1 VGNSK
6 IRLTVKATMM
16 EVRAENIVKYLGK
29 TLVLRGVSVEIKPGE
44 FFFVLGPSGCGK
56 TTFLRVLAGFL
67 FPDEGRVFFGDRDVT
82 FVPPHKRN
90 AAMVFQ
96 HYALFPH
103 MSVWDNV
110 AYGLKVRKLPRSE
123 IERRVREALR
133 LVRLEGFERRLPM
146 QLSGGQQQRVALA
159 RAIAVHPDLL
169 LLDEPLSNLDAKLR
183 AEMRGELKSL
193 QRQLGVTTVYVTH
206 DQKEALAMADRIAV
220 MKDGQIIQIGMP
232 TELYRKPNSRFVA
245 EFLGDANVW
254 EGRIKNVH
262 SDLVTVELP
271 FGELK
276 CHPPSFPVREGEK
289 ILVMIRPEAVAV
301 EANRSESIE
310 TPNTFTARLEQAT
323 YLGEATEI
331 VARIG
336 ETSVKALHFR
346 PLDGGLQNEIRLRF
360 APDDLTLLPHEV
372 A

>member
-1 VGNSK
+1 MVS
-6 IRLTVKATMM
+6 VSAQ
-16 EVRAENIVKYLGK
+16 NIVKYLGK
-29 TLVLRGVSVEIKPGE
+29 TLVLKGVSLEIKPSE

-67 FPDEGRVFFGDRDVT
+67 FPDEGRVSFGERDVT

-103 MSVWDNV
+103 MSVWENV
-110 AYGLKVRKLPRSE
+110 AYGLKVRKLPKNE

-133 LVRLEGFERRLPM
+133 LVRLEGFEKRLPL

-183 AEMRGELKSL
+183 AEMRSELKAL
-193 QRQLGVTTVYVTH
+193 QRQLEVTTVYVTH

-220 MKDGQIIQIGMP
+220 MHDGQVVQVGTP
-232 TELYRKPNSRFVA
+232 TELYRKPRTRFVA

-254 EGRIKNVH
+254 EGKIKSVH
-262 SDLVTVELP
+262 SDLVVVETS
-271 FGELK
+271 FGEMK
-276 CHPPSFPVREGEK
+276 CQKPSFAVSQGEK
-289 ILVMIRPEAVAV
+289 VWVMVRPESVSVA
-301 EANRSESIE
+301 ANQAE
-310 TPNTFTARLEQAT
+310 TPNQTNTFKAQVKQTT
-323 YLGEATEI
+323 YLGEAVEI
-331 VARIG
+331 VAKIG

-346 PLDGGLQNEIRLRF
+346 LEDGGLPNEVRLKF
-360 APDDLTLLPHEV
+360 APNDLVLIPCEV

>member
-1 VGNSK
+1 M
-6 IRLTVKATMM
+6 LA
-16 EVRAENIVKYLGK
+16 VRAEKIVKHLGK
-29 TLVLRGVSVEIKPGE
+29 TLVLKGVTLEIRPGE

-67 FPDEGRVFFGDRDVT
+67 FPDEGRVFFGDKDVT

-103 MSVWDNV
+103 MTVWENV
-110 AYGLKVRKLPRSE
+110 AYGLKVRKLPKSE

-133 LVRLEGFERRLPM
+133 LVRLEGFEKRLPL

-183 AEMRGELKSL
+183 AEMRGELRAL

-220 MKDGQIIQIGMP
+220 MHDGQIAQVGTP
-232 TELYRKPNSRFVA
+232 TELYRKPRNRFVA

-254 EGRIKNVH
+254 DGRVKSVY
-262 SDLVTVELP
+262 SDLVVVETS
-271 FGELK
+271 FGEVH
-276 CHPPSFPVREGEK
+276 CRPPSFTVSEGEK
-289 ILVMIRPEAVAV
+289 VWVMVRPEAVTV
-301 EANRSESIE
+301 TANKTES
-310 TPNTFTARLEQAT
+310 TNLPNAFLARVEQAT
-323 YLGEATEI
+323 YLGESVEI
-331 VARIG
+331 LARIG
-336 ETSVKALHFR
+336 ETVIKALQFR
-346 PLDGGLQNEIRLRF
+346 PSDGGLPNEVRIQF
-360 APDDLTLLPHEV
+360 SSDDLVLLPHEV
-372 A
+372 TEEVAV

>member
-1 VGNSK
+1 MVS
-6 IRLTVKATMM
+6 VSAQ
-16 EVRAENIVKYLGK
+16 NIVKYLGR
-29 TLVLRGVSVEIKPGE
+29 TLVLKGVSLEIKPSE

-67 FPDEGRVFFGDRDVT
+67 FPDDGRVFFGERDVT

-103 MSVWDNV
+103 MSVWENV
-110 AYGLKVRKLPRSE
+110 AYGLKLRRLPRGE

-133 LVRLEGFERRLPM
+133 LVRLEGFERRLPL

-183 AEMRGELKSL
+183 AEMRGELKAL
-193 QRQLGVTTVYVTH
+193 QRQLGVTTIYVTH

-220 MKDGQIIQIGMP
+220 MHDGQVVQVGTP
-232 TELYRKPNSRFVA
+232 TELYRKPLTRFVA

-254 EGRIKNVH
+254 EGRVKSVH
-262 SDLVTVELP
+262 SDLVVVETG
-271 FGELK
+271 FGEVK
-276 CHPPSFPVREGEK
+276 CQPPSFAVSQGERVW
-289 ILVMIRPEAVAV
+289 VMIRPESVSV
-301 EANRSESIE
+301 TTDRTEASNQ
-310 TPNTFTARLEQAT
+310 PNTFPASIEQT
-323 YLGEATEI
+323 IYLGEAVEI
-331 VARIG
+331 LAKIG

-346 PLDGGLQNEIRLRF
+346 PEDGGLPNEVRF
-360 APDDLTLLPHEV
+360 KFSPDDLTLIPYEV

>member
-1 VGNSK
+1 MVSV
-6 IRLTVKATMM
+6 LAQ
-16 EVRAENIVKYLGK
+16 NIVKSLGK
-29 TLVLRGVSVEIKPGE
+29 TLVLKGVSLEIKPGE

-103 MSVWDNV
+103 MTVWDNV
-110 AYGLKVRKLPRSE
+110 AYGLRVRKLPRDE
-123 IERRVREALR
+123 IERRVKEALR
-133 LVRLEGFERRLPM
+133 LVRLEGFEKRLPL

-183 AEMRGELKSL
+183 AEMRGELRAL

-220 MKDGQIIQIGMP
+220 MKDGQIVQVGTP
-232 TELYRKPNSRFVA
+232 TELYRKPRNRFVA

-254 EGRIKNVH
+254 EGKVKSVH
-262 SDLVTVELP
+262 SDLVVVETP
-271 FGELK
+271 FGEMN
-276 CHPPSFPVREGEK
+276 CPPPPFPVREGEK
-289 ILVMIRPEAVAV
+289 VWVMVRPESVSVAPDRT
-301 EANRSESIE
+301 EAPSGPVSG
-310 TPNTFTARLEQAT
+310 PNTFVARVEQT
-323 YLGEATEI
+323 VYLGEAVEV
-331 VARIG
+331 VAKIG
-336 ETSVKALHFR
+336 ETSVKVLHFR
-346 PLDGGLQNEIRLRF
+346 PADGGLPNEVRLQF
-360 APDDLTLLPHEV
+360 PPDDLNLLPYEV
-372 A
+372 AQEVAV

>member
-1 VGNSK
+1 MVSE
-6 IRLTVKATMM
+6 TMM
-16 EVRAENIVKYLGK
+16 AVKTENIVKYLGK
-29 TLVLRGVSVEIKPGE
+29 TLVLRDVSVEIKPGE

-90 AAMVFQ
+90 TAMVFQ

-103 MSVWDNV
+103 MIVWENV

-133 LVRLEGFERRLPM
+133 LVRLEVFEKRLPM

-183 AEMRGELKSL
+183 AEMRGELKAL
-193 QRQLGVTTVYVTH
+193 QRKLEVTTVYVTH
-206 DQKEALAMADRIAV
+206 DQKEALAMADRVAV
-220 MKDGQIIQIGMP
+220 MRDGQIVQVGIP

-254 EGRIKNVH
+254 EGHIKSVY
-262 SDLVTVELP
+262 SDLVTVETP

-276 CHPPSFPVREGEK
+276 CQPPSFSVREGEK
-289 ILVMIRPEAVAV
+289 VLVMIRPEAVAV
-301 EANRSESIE
+301 TANQTESVGQ
-310 TPNTFTARLEQAT
+310 PNTFSARVEQAI
-323 YLGEATEI
+323 YLGEATGI
-331 VARIG
+331 VACIG
-336 ETSVKALHFR
+336 ETTVKVLHFR
-346 PLDGGLQNEIRLRF
+346 PLDGGLPNEIRLRL
-360 APDDLTLLPHEV
+360 APDDLTLLPHEIP
-372 A
+372 

>member
-1 VGNSK
+1 MVSV
-6 IRLTVKATMM
+6 TAQ
-16 EVRAENIVKYLGK
+16 NIVKHLGK
-29 TLVLRGVSVEIKPGE
+29 TLVLKGVSLEIKPGE

-82 FVPPHKRN
+82 FLPPHKRN

-103 MSVWDNV
+103 MSVWENV
-110 AYGLKVRKLPRSE
+110 AYGLKVRKLPRNE
-123 IERRVREALR
+123 IERRVKEALR
-133 LVRLEGFERRLPM
+133 LVRLEGFEKRLPL

-159 RAIAVHPDLL
+159 RAIAVQPDLL

-183 AEMRGELKSL
+183 AEMRSELKAL

-220 MKDGQIIQIGMP
+220 MHDGQIVQVGIP
-232 TELYRKPNSRFVA
+232 TELYRKPRTRFVA

-254 EGRIKNVH
+254 EGRVKSVH
-262 SDLVTVELP
+262 SDLVIVETA
-271 FGELK
+271 FGQVN
-276 CHPPSFPVREGEK
+276 CQPPSFTLREGEK
-289 ILVMIRPEAVAV
+289 VWVMIRPEMVSIAFDRA
-301 EANRSESIE
+301 ESLSQ
-310 TPNTFTARLEQAT
+310 PNTFSARIEQT
-323 YLGEATEI
+323 VYLGETVEV
-331 VARIG
+331 VAKIG

-346 PLDGGLQNEIRLRF
+346 PLNGGLPNEVRIRF
-360 APDDLTLLPHEV
+360 APDDLTLLPYEV
-372 A
+372 AEEAAL

>member
-1 VGNSK
+1 
-6 IRLTVKATMM
+6 MM
-16 EVRAENIVKYLGK
+16 AVRAEKIVKYLGR
-29 TLVLRGVSVEIKPGE
+29 TLVLKGVTLEIKPGE

-67 FPDEGRVFFGDRDVT
+67 FPDEGQVFFGDRDVT

-103 MSVWDNV
+103 MTVWDNV
-110 AYGLKVRKLPRSE
+110 AYGLKVRKLPRDE
-123 IERRVREALR
+123 IERRVKEALR
-133 LVRLEGFERRLPM
+133 LVRLEGFEKRLPL

-183 AEMRGELKSL
+183 AEMRGELKAL

-220 MKDGQIIQIGMP
+220 MSDGQIVQVGTP
-232 TELYRKPNSRFVA
+232 TELYRKPRTRFVA

-254 EGRIKNVH
+254 EGRVKSVH
-262 SDLVTVELP
+262 ADAVVVETP
-271 FGELK
+271 FGEVQCQK
-276 CHPPSFPVREGEK
+276 PSFTVREGEK
-289 ILVMIRPEAVAV
+289 VWVMVRPEAVTV
-301 EANRSESIE
+301 DRITTANL
-310 TPNTFTARLEQAT
+310 TNTFTARVEQAT
-323 YLGEATEI
+323 YLGEAVEI

-336 ETSVKALHFR
+336 EVPVKALQFR
-346 PLDGGLQNEIRLRF
+346 PSDGG
-360 APDDLTLLPHEV
+360 LPHEV
-372 A
+372 RLQFSPDDLVLLPREVAEEVAV